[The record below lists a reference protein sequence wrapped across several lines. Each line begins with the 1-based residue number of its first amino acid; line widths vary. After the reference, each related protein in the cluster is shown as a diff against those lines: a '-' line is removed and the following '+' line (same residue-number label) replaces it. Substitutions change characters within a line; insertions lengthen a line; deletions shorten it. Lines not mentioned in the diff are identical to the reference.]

1 MSEFNRGNSAKAW
14 PAPGTAVAAAVLRE
28 AEAWARTQSELLYG
42 VEAIWSGWLKRQGEA
57 IDAGTRSLRQMFD
70 CRTPAELIQLQQQWV
85 ADTMC
90 RAASDIG
97 NLAKDATAVT
107 QRAAGADRFAASLRD
122 QFAGH
127 LSPAGQPSSPTNEGV
142 AVQRAAAE

>member
-1 MSEFNRGNSAKAW
+1 MSDFNRATSTKNW

-28 AEAWARTQSELLYG
+28 AEAWARTQSELLSG

-70 CRTPAELIQLQQQWV
+70 CRNPAELVQLQQQWV

-107 QRAAGADRFAASLRD
+107 QCAAGTDRFAASLRG
-122 QFAGH
+122 QLAGQG
-127 LSPAGQPSSPTNEGV
+127 SPAGQQSGSAT
-142 AVQRAAAE
+142 VQRAAAK

>member
-1 MSEFNRGNSAKAW
+1 MSDFNRGMSTKTW

-28 AEAWARTQSELLYG
+28 AEAWARTQSELWSG
-42 VEAIWSGWLKRQGEA
+42 MEAIWTGWLKRQGEA

-70 CRTPAELIQLQQQWV
+70 CRNPAELVQLQQQWV
-85 ADTMC
+85 ADTMH

-97 NLAKDATAVT
+97 NLARDATAVT

-122 QFAGH
+122 Q
-127 LSPAGQPSSPTNEGV
+127 LAGQMPSSEGA
-142 AVQRAAAE
+142 AVHRAAAE

>member
-1 MSEFNRGNSAKAW
+1 MSEFNRGMSAKAI

-28 AEAWARTQSELLYG
+28 AEAWARTQSELLSG
-42 VEAIWSGWLKRQGEA
+42 VEAIWTGWLKRQGEA
-57 IDAGTRSLRQMFD
+57 IDAGTRSLRQMLD
-70 CRTPAELIQLQQQWV
+70 CRNPAELMQLQQQWV

-97 NLAKDATAVT
+97 NLARDATAVT
-107 QRAAGADRFAASLRD
+107 QRAGAASANRFATSLRD
-122 QFAGH
+122 Q
-127 LSPAGQPSSPTNEGV
+127 LAGQGTPPASPNEGA

>member
-1 MSEFNRGNSAKAW
+1 MSEFNRGTSTKTW
-14 PAPGTAVAAAVLRE
+14 PAPGTVVAAAVLRE
-28 AEAWARTQSELLYG
+28 AEAWARAQSDLVSG
-42 VEAIWSGWLKRQGEA
+42 VEAIWAGWLKRQGEA

-70 CRTPAELIQLQQQWV
+70 CRNPVELVQLQQQWV

-97 NLAKDATAVT
+97 NLARDATAVT

-122 QFAGH
+122 Q
-127 LSPAGQPSSPTNEGV
+127 LAGQGVAPTPPNQGA

>member
-1 MSEFNRGNSAKAW
+1 MSEYNKGTATKPW

-28 AEAWARTQSELLYG
+28 AEAWARTQSELLSG

-57 IDAGTRSLRQMFD
+57 IDAGARSLRQMFD
-70 CRTPAELIQLQQQWV
+70 CRNPAELVQLQQQWV
-85 ADTMC
+85 AETMC

-97 NLAKDATAVT
+97 NLARDATAMT
-107 QRAAGADRFAASLRD
+107 QRAASADRFASSLRD
-122 QFAGH
+122 Q
-127 LSPAGQPSSPTNEGV
+127 LAGQSQASEGA

>member
-1 MSEFNRGNSAKAW
+1 MSEFNRGNSAKNW

-28 AEAWARTQSELLYG
+28 TEAWARAQSELLSG
-42 VEAIWSGWLKRQGEA
+42 VEAIWAGWLQRQGEA

-70 CRTPAELIQLQQQWV
+70 CRNPAELVQLQQQWI

-97 NLAKDATAVT
+97 CLARDATAVT

-122 QFAGH
+122 Q
-127 LSPAGQPSSPTNEGV
+127 PARQGQPPTQAKEGA

>member
-1 MSEFNRGNSAKAW
+1 MSEFNRSNSAKTW

-28 AEAWARTQSELLYG
+28 AEAWARTQSEMLSG

-70 CRTPAELIQLQQQWV
+70 CRNPVELVQLQQQWV
-85 ADTMC
+85 ADAMC

-122 QFAGH
+122 QLDTHGA
-127 LSPAGQPSSPTNEGV
+127 PAAQPKEGA